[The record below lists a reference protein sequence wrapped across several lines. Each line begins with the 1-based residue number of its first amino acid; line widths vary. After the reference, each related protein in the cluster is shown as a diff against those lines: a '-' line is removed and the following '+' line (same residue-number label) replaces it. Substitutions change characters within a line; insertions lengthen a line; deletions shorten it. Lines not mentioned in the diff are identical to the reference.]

1 MTIRVRSGL
10 MLIAALAT
18 LGLASCGHYTCGASF
33 GSSTCTGGPPSLS
46 GGGGG
51 SAAAAFVFVANGSA
65 TGSIVGYTLNTNAA
79 PPALTF
85 TPNYTAPTT
94 PNNDAGIG
102 MAVAQKQF
110 LYAVFGFTNQ
120 IFGWTISSTGTL
132 TPISGS
138 PFFLPNT
145 FVTGATTT
153 FDTHRVVTNPAGTVL
168 FIADEFG
175 EQIFVYQIGTGGV
188 LTAVA
193 NSPFSVA
200 PFFPGNLTTDGL
212 GNFLYITETFSDHTS
227 DAVAAYSIGTGGS
240 LGVLSKVTGSPF
252 SFPMW
257 QVAGEP
263 TGKYLIG
270 TTGNSAAPG
279 FSGVDDKNLYV
290 FSIAQSGAITQ
301 LGAPFPTINSPLSIA
316 VQQNASTSLIYA
328 FGLNDTGT
336 AFNPVE
342 GFGLS
347 SGGTLAPV
355 NGSPFTAG
363 AVGSEGQF
371 DQSGSLL
378 FVYGGLLDINTI
390 VYEVTALDVSNNSLT
405 VPTGT
410 GTYGGYWVGT
420 DAP

>member
-10 MLIAALAT
+10 MLIAALAM

-65 TGSIVGYTLNTNAA
+65 TGSIVGYTLNTNVA
-79 PPALTF
+79 PPTLAS

-110 LYAVFGFTNQ
+110 LYAVFGSTNQ
-120 IFGWTISSTGTL
+120 VFGWTISSTGTL
-132 TPISGS
+132 TPVGS
-138 PFFLPNT
+138 TVFLPVT

-153 FDTHRVVTNPAGTVL
+153 FDTRRVATNPAGTLL

-175 EQIFVYQIGTGGV
+175 SQIFVYQIGSGGV
-188 LTAVA
+188 LTAVG
-193 NSPFSVA
+193 SPVPVLFS
-200 PFFPGNLTTDGL
+200 PGNMTTDGL
-212 GNFLYITETFSDHTS
+212 GKYLYVSDSSSGNHTGFQI
-227 DAVAAYSIGTGGS
+227 AAYSIGNSGT
-240 LGVLSKVTGSPF
+240 LAAVVGSPF
-252 SFPMW
+252 FGTNFDMW
-257 QVAGEP
+257 QLQGEP
-263 TGKYLIG
+263 TGQFMIG
-270 TTGNSAAPG
+270 TKGLTTSVNGAEDP
-279 FSGVDDKNLYV
+279 NLYV
-290 FSIAQSGAITQ
+290 FSIGSSGA
-301 LGAPFPTINSPLSIA
+301 LAAPILFPTTNSPFSIA
-316 VQQNASTSLIYA
+316 TQSNAGGNLVYS
-328 FGLNDTGT
+328 FGYNAGAT

-342 GFGLS
+342 GYALS
-347 SGGTLAPV
+347 SSGTLSKV
-355 NGSPFTAG
+355 NGSPFTVG

-378 FVYGGLLDINTI
+378 FDYGGLLDINTV
-390 VYEVTALDVSNNSLT
+390 VYQVTALDVSSGNLT

-410 GTYGGYWVGT
+410 GTFGGYWVGT